1 MFFRLRG
8 NNVQLVKSIEVES
21 GNKKS
26 VPVGSINLINGN
38 KKIKEGIK
46 LNKDDEKEISQ
57 WMDER
62 KVIDEL
68 QKKLNALTI
77 DEKIQQVANDINSK
91 NVQITSN
98 QFEKISESFR
108 SLRRV
113 YNKNKDLDG
122 LIT

>member
-26 VPVGSINLINGN
+26 VPIGSINLINGN
-38 KKIKEGIK
+38 KKIKDGIK

-108 SLRRV
+108 TLRRV

>member
-26 VPVGSINLINGN
+26 VPIGSINLINGD

>member
-26 VPVGSINLINGN
+26 VPVGSVNLINGN

-98 QFEKISESFR
+98 QFEKIAESFR
-108 SLRRV
+108 TLRRV
-113 YNKNKDLDG
+113 YNKNKK
-122 LIT
+122 I

>member
-26 VPVGSINLINGN
+26 VPIGSINLINGN
-38 KKIKEGIK
+38 KKIKDGIK

-62 KVIDEL
+62 KVIEEL

-77 DEKIQQVANDINSK
+77 GEKIQQVANDINSK

-108 SLRRV
+108 TLRRV